1 MLCFAS
7 VAEVAWGCRGEWG
20 GIDQILS
27 FSYGREKVVWHLQSH
42 LSPEQWAVR
51 QVSTLH
57 VLYLFFFF
65 PQPIHIHFYWPEV
78 KGKTLFTSRDE
89 NQFLLFIHLLFVPLP
104 IHSFLKCTLSISNPL
119 SVGFQMKT
127 CTATCTAPYQP
138 VSNKTLSISVKI
150 FWN

>member
-1 MLCFAS
+1 MLCI
-7 VAEVAWGCRGEWG
+7 GCRSCLRMQG
-20 GIDQILS
+20 GVGRNWSDS
-27 FSYGREKVVWHLQSH
+27 FFFIWEGKSCVTFTKSSITWTMGCKTSFYTSCFI
-42 LSPEQWAVR
+42 S
-51 QVSTLH
+51 
-57 VLYLFFFF
+57 FFFF